1 MCKVRRQ
8 DILQDPRLTPSF
20 LEILGP
26 AALGSP
32 VQTWAAIIF
41 EVSERLRKWFRLR
54 IGIMSL
60 DRLEMSPRKTGR
72 KAFDSMYVS
81 DEPGFSWYNDCN
93 HIDVEFNKIP
103 SHMFQRTPDP
113 TGRHIPYPPNARCR
127 SPLSSTLSWIG
138 RLPSAWRSLCC
149 QDFPNVKYFE
159 PIAMFPASM
168 VPGNPQG
175 YSKERGPTDC
185 VRHVDIEVI
194 CPAAEQRWRI
204 NMAF

>member
-54 IGIMSL
+54 IKIMSS
-60 DRLEMSPRKTGR
+60 DRNQTSSMKIFW
-72 KAFDSMYVS
+72 KAFHSMHVF
-81 DEPGFSWYNDCN
+81 DERGSSGHSTHNQLG
-93 HIDVEFNKIP
+93 VEFN
-103 SHMFQRTPDP
+103 STTSRMFRRTPDP

-127 SPLSSTLSWIG
+127 SPLSSTLFWIE

-149 QDFPNVKYFE
+149 QDFPNVK
-159 PIAMFPASM
+159 
-168 VPGNPQG
+168 
-175 YSKERGPTDC
+175 
-185 VRHVDIEVI
+185 
-194 CPAAEQRWRI
+194 
-204 NMAF
+204 